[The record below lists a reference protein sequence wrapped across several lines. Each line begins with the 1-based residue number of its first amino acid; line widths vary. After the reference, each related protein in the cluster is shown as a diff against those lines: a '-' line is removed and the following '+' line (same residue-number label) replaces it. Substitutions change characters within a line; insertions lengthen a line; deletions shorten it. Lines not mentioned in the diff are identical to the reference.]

1 MTINIDLAI
10 RKNEAA
16 VGAEKRSLP
25 LSCPLG
31 IFDIYLEISNEQ
43 KAYINEKLHVM
54 PANKCVSP
62 V

>member
-25 LSCPLG
+25 FSCPLG
-31 IFDIYLEISNEQ
+31 IFDIYVEISNEQ